1 MSLKS
6 QVSSL
11 KKKKALLSNAILN
24 YSLFTI
30 HYSLPI
36 MRRNFT

>member
-11 KKKKALLSNAILN
+11 KKKVALPGNAIRT
-24 YSLFTI
+24 YSLLPIT
-30 HYSLPI
+30 YYLPI
-36 MRRNFT
+36 MRRDFA